1 MYKTPD
7 RKSNYIWKL
16 HLIIIMIDMSNT
28 FDTVNRKT
36 LFEKLE
42 TILDESETRMMYI
55 HINNVK
61 LKVRAGRS

>member
-1 MYKTPD
+1 
-7 RKSNYIWKL
+7 
-16 HLIIIMIDMSNT
+16 MIDMSNT

>member
-1 MYKTPD
+1 
-7 RKSNYIWKL
+7 
-16 HLIIIMIDMSNT
+16 MSNT

-61 LKVRAGRS
+61 LKVRVGRS